1 MSSPSSQWCHPII
14 SSCVIPFSSCLQ
26 SDSLKWVRL
35 KCLWGLVEQRIFE
48 YMLSAWPWR
57 VQWSH
62 RKTVCLSIYSPES
75 ESQDQQCSIPRSAKR
90 PDSLG
95 LFSPKRAHGSS
106 LTHPFTSPWLIR
118 FLQFGFC
125 VSVTWEMALTIQ
137 FMGLRLVTPV
147 PCLKCSCLKL
157 DNNYIFSVCLFDPM
171 LSNPMSFAPWV
182 MTLLIYSTIF
192 CIPRYSTASYLFPQ
206 NFVSFLKGSDL
217 YYGVFP

>member
-1 MSSPSSQWCHPII
+1 MGEVEVSVGIGWAKDLWVHAKCMTLKGSVITQKDSMSQH
-14 SSCVIPFSSCLQ
+14 LQ
-26 SDSLKWVRL
+26 PRIWKSRSTVLHSKKCQAPRL
-35 KCLWGLVEQRIFE
+35 FGLV
-48 YMLSAWPWR
+48 LSKTSPW
-57 VQWSH
+57 VISH
-62 RKTVCLSIYSPES
+62 PS
-75 ESQDQQCSIPRSAKR
+75 
-90 PDSLG
+90 
-95 LFSPKRAHGSS
+95 
-106 LTHPFTSPWLIR
+106 FTSPWLIR